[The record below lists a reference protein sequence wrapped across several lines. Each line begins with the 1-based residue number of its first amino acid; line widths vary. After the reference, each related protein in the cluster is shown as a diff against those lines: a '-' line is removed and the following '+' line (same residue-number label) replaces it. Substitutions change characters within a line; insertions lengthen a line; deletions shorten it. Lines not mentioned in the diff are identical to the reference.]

1 MKYDQLINKKKEL
14 NTIINNSNNCKNNEK
29 YYEGL
34 KKGISE
40 SFTLIN
46 STITFYKQYK
56 DDVKLL
62 MKEQNKLW
70 LKWVDY
76 YNGQTGIDNSNYK
89 NRYNKWLF
97 DNIFSNIGNEEK
109 SELLE
114 LY

>member
-1 MKYDQLINKKKEL
+1 
-14 NTIINNSNNCKNNEK
+14 
-29 YYEGL
+29 
-34 KKGISE
+34 
-40 SFTLIN
+40 
-46 STITFYKQYK
+46 
-56 DDVKLL
+56 

-76 YNGQTGIDNSNYK
+76 YNGQTGIDTSNYK

-114 LY
+114 VKKME